1 MMVMYIGEVAN
12 QLGIKKSMIRYYETQ
27 GILKVPKD
35 SNGYRYF
42 DKQTIKNLKLIC
54 NLKLFHLSL
63 EEIKYIVYL
72 FNQPISVEC
81 NMASSDY
88 LGNKIEEL
96 EQHIN
101 LQRHIL
107 NQFKQINVLCKD
119 MKYQENEEIILD
131 LLERGDTK

>member
-1 MMVMYIGEVAN
+1 MYIGEVAN

>member
-1 MMVMYIGEVAN
+1 MVMYIGEVAN

>member
-1 MMVMYIGEVAN
+1 MYIGEVAN

-119 MKYQENEEIILD
+119 MKYQEN
-131 LLERGDTK
+131 

>member
-1 MMVMYIGEVAN
+1 MVMYIGEVAN

-119 MKYQENEEIILD
+119 MKYQEN
-131 LLERGDTK
+131 